1 MTDWDIVKDTVVLV
15 GLIVTVTTPLLKLN
29 TSITQL
35 KSLLDSVVKQVQDN
49 DRSNSTS
56 HKRLWEHNEEQDEIL
71 HNHEMRLHDFG
82 RKITCFNAA
91 RAIINSDCAL
101 KFNLHAICRAIK
113 MRARF
118 LKGENYEH

>member
-15 GLIVTVTTPLLKLN
+15 GLIITVTTPLLKLN

-56 HKRLWEHNEEQDEIL
+56 HKRLWEHNEDQDEIL
-71 HNHEMRLHDFG
+71 HNHEMRLHDLDG
-82 RKITCFNAA
+82 K
-91 RAIINSDCAL
+91 
-101 KFNLHAICRAIK
+101 
-113 MRARF
+113 
-118 LKGENYEH
+118 

>member
-1 MTDWDIVKDTVVLV
+1 MDEWVIFKDVVVIV
-15 GLIVTVTTPLLKLN
+15 GLIVTVTAPLLKLN

-71 HNHEMRLHDFG
+71 HNHEIRLHDLDG
-82 RKITCFNAA
+82 K
-91 RAIINSDCAL
+91 
-101 KFNLHAICRAIK
+101 
-113 MRARF
+113 
-118 LKGENYEH
+118 

>member
-15 GLIVTVTTPLLKLN
+15 GLIITVTTPLLKLN

-49 DRSNSTS
+49 DRSNSNS

-71 HNHEMRLHDFG
+71 HNHEMRLHDLDG
-82 RKITCFNAA
+82 K
-91 RAIINSDCAL
+91 
-101 KFNLHAICRAIK
+101 
-113 MRARF
+113 
-118 LKGENYEH
+118 

>member
-15 GLIVTVTTPLLKLN
+15 GLIITVTTPLLKLN

-49 DRSNSTS
+49 DRGNSTS

-71 HNHEMRLHDFG
+71 HNHEMRLHDLDG
-82 RKITCFNAA
+82 K
-91 RAIINSDCAL
+91 
-101 KFNLHAICRAIK
+101 
-113 MRARF
+113 
-118 LKGENYEH
+118 